1 MTLQQISQQVRDL
14 ILAGELDDAANA
26 LVQFFDKEW
35 MSRGDKEQI
44 QLYNQALYQLS
55 QLNELK
61 HQVFAGIIS
70 NEDADLKRNKI
81 RTVLLEVSEELKNVE
96 TRQRQT
102 AIWFEPPKDTQPKSS
117 SKSRLPY
124 AITGLLA
131 VVLLIWLVVKDGCN
145 GTEPKAGCYIKTGML
160 TELVVEPK
168 LFASR
173 IGTLPK
179 FKEYTVLAVES
190 YHHADDILFFKINDK
205 KLGVGW
211 VQEGMQLEYTSPEC
225 LRQKNNNT
233 TTTTAPNPGSLP
245 NFGDREQPQNTTNPT
260 SPQETEMTG
269 CFVKTR
275 MMTGLLMH
283 PEVMGQPFME
293 LPNNTQFKVLEVK
306 KKIWAGHPTYFF
318 KIKHDRYEGWVRQVE
333 LEFVSPECLD

>member
-81 RTVLLEVSEELKNVE
+81 
-96 TRQRQT
+96 
-102 AIWFEPPKDTQPKSS
+102 
-117 SKSRLPY
+117 
-124 AITGLLA
+124 
-131 VVLLIWLVVKDGCN
+131 
-145 GTEPKAGCYIKTGML
+145 
-160 TELVVEPK
+160 
-168 LFASR
+168 
-173 IGTLPK
+173 
-179 FKEYTVLAVES
+179 
-190 YHHADDILFFKINDK
+190 
-205 KLGVGW
+205 
-211 VQEGMQLEYTSPEC
+211 
-225 LRQKNNNT
+225 
-233 TTTTAPNPGSLP
+233 
-245 NFGDREQPQNTTNPT
+245 
-260 SPQETEMTG
+260 
-269 CFVKTR
+269 
-275 MMTGLLMH
+275 
-283 PEVMGQPFME
+283 
-293 LPNNTQFKVLEVK
+293 
-306 KKIWAGHPTYFF
+306 WAGHPTYFF